1 MELEIVLSL
10 LTLTALEIVLGIDNI
25 IVIAIVADRL
35 PAHQRDKARLVGL
48 SLALIMRLMLLLF
61 VGWIA
66 SLTEP
71 VFSFGKFVFSGRD
84 LLMLGGGLFLLVKA
98 VREIHDSVEE
108 AGRQESAPKAGSF
121 AGALGQILMLD
132 LIFSLDSVITA
143 VGMVREIW
151 IMVTAVIISVLI
163 MLAASGPIV
172 RFIHAHPTVKVL
184 ALAFVMLIGTAL
196 VADGMGYDIPKAYL
210 YFAMLF
216 SVMVESINVT
226 IARRK
231 KRAQGASQ
239 KH

>member
-1 MELEIVLSL
+1 MEIEIVLSL

-35 PAHQRDKARLVGL
+35 PAHQRDKARLLGL
-48 SLALIMRLMLLLF
+48 SLALIMRLILLLF

-66 SLTEP
+66 GLNQP
-71 VFSFGKFVFSGRD
+71 IFGFGDFSFSGRD

-98 VREIHDSVEE
+98 VREIHNSVEE
-108 AGRQESAPKAGSF
+108 AGQGESAPKPGSF
-121 AGALGQILMLD
+121 IGALGQILMLD

-163 MLAASGPIV
+163 MLVASGPIV

-196 VADGMGYDIPKAYL
+196 IADGMGYDIPKAYL

-226 IARRK
+226 IARRR
-231 KRAQGASQ
+231 KRAQGDPP

>member
-1 MELEIVLSL
+1 MEVEIVLSL

-35 PAHQRDKARLVGL
+35 PANQRDKARLLGL
-48 SLALIMRLMLLLF
+48 SLALIMRLILLLF

-66 SLTEP
+66 GLNQP
-71 VFSFGKFVFSGRD
+71 IFGFGNFSFSGRD

-98 VREIHDSVEE
+98 VREIHNSVEE
-108 AGRQESAPKAGSF
+108 AGQDQSAPKPGSF
-121 AGALGQILMLD
+121 VGALGQILMLD

-231 KRAQGASQ
+231 KRAKGDPP